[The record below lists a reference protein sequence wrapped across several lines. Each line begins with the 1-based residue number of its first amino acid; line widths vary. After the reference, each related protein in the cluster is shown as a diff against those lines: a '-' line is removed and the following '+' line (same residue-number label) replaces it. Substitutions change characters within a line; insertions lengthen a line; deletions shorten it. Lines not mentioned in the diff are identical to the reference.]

1 MSPHKQNLKA
11 GFSAALVKI
20 KGELTMRATINGVQI
35 GYDDFGQGPTV
46 LFVHDYPLNR
56 KMWQPQVQPLVQ
68 AGFRVVLVDL
78 RGFGESGLEA
88 ERVAIH
94 TYSSDIIGLLNY
106 LGIGR
111 AVVCGLSLGGY
122 VLFDLMENY
131 PQRIA
136 GACLATSRP
145 VSDDIQERAKRNE
158 LILALQDGRLEQVK
172 EELYRML
179 FAGQEKT
186 LSATIRDEVRDW
198 IQSLKGKTLSATLLA
213 IGQRKDYTFLLKN
226 LKIPTL
232 LVGAEDDPITHHNH
246 TDIMAQHLPNLYK
259 AVKLRSGHL
268 VNMEKADEFNA
279 HFLDF
284 LRNLTPQRRTRP
296 LMELCPAV

>member
-1 MSPHKQNLKA
+1 MQ
-11 GFSAALVKI
+11 
-20 KGELTMRATINGVQI
+20 ATINGVNI
-35 GYDDFGQGPTV
+35 AYDDFGQGPAV

-56 KMWQPQVQPLVQ
+56 RMWQPQVQPLLN
-68 AGFRVVLVDL
+68 AGFRVLLVDL
-78 RGFGESGLEA
+78 RGFGESDLDLNSEQ
-88 ERVAIH
+88 VDIQ

-145 VSDDIQERAKRNE
+145 VTDDIHERAKRNE
-158 LILALQDGRLEQVK
+158 LLQALQEGRVDQVK
-172 EELYRML
+172 EELLSML
-179 FAGQEKT
+179 FSGQEDSLQPELKEEVNGWVQNITSKT
-186 LSATIRDEVRDW
+186 LDFAL
-198 IQSLKGKTLSATLLA
+198 QA
-213 IGQRKDYTFLLKN
+213 IGRRKDYTFLLKK

-232 LVGAEDDPITHHNH
+232 LVGADRDPITHHNH
-246 TDIMAQHLPNLYK
+246 TDIMAEHLPNCYR
-259 AVKLRSGHL
+259 AVKLSGGHL

-279 HFLDF
+279 HFIDF
-284 LRNLTPQRRTRP
+284 LHNIMPQKRHQLP
-296 LMELCPAV
+296 LLQTCSAV

>member
-1 MSPHKQNLKA
+1 
-11 GFSAALVKI
+11 
-20 KGELTMRATINGVQI
+20 MRATINGVQI

-56 KMWQPQVQPLVQ
+56 KMWRPQVKPLVN
-68 AGFRVVLVDL
+68 AGFRVVLIDL
-78 RGFGESGLEA
+78 RGFGESSLESD
-88 ERVAIH
+88 RVGIH

-145 VSDDIQERAKRNE
+145 VADDIHERARRNE
-158 LILALQDGRLEQVK
+158 LLVALQDGRVDQVK
-172 EELYRML
+172 EELYAML
-179 FAGQEKT
+179 FSGQEKT
-186 LSATIRDEVRDW
+186 LSVAIKDEVRNW
-198 IQSLKGKTLSATLLA
+198 IQSLKGKTLDVALQA

-232 LVGAEDDPITHHNH
+232 LVGAENDPITHHNH
-246 TDIMAQHLPNLYK
+246 TDIMAQHLPNCYK
-259 AVKLRSGHL
+259 SVKLSSGHL
-268 VNMEKADEFNA
+268 VNMEKAEEFNA
-279 HFLDF
+279 CFLDF
-284 LRNLTPQRRTRP
+284 LRNLTPQRRAEP
-296 LMELCPAV
+296 LLQVCSAV

>member
-1 MSPHKQNLKA
+1 MQ
-11 GFSAALVKI
+11 
-20 KGELTMRATINGVQI
+20 ATINDVQI
-35 GYDDFGQGPTV
+35 GYDDYGQGPTV

-56 KMWQPQVQPLVQ
+56 KMWRPQVQPLVD

-78 RGFGESGLEA
+78 RGFGESELESG
-88 ERVAIH
+88 RVGID
-94 TYSSDIIGLLNY
+94 TYSADVIGLLNY

-136 GACLATSRP
+136 GACFATSRP
-145 VSDDIQERAKRNE
+145 VSDDIQERARRNE
-158 LILALQDGRLEQVK
+158 LLSALQEGRVEQVK
-172 EELYRML
+172 EELYGML

-186 LSATIRDEVRDW
+186 LSESLRDEVRDW
-198 IQSLKGKTLSATLLA
+198 IQTLKGKTLDVALQA
-213 IGQRKDYTFLLKN
+213 IGQRKDYTFLLKS

-232 LVGAEDDPITHHNH
+232 LVGAEKDPITHHNH
-246 TDIMAQHLPNLYK
+246 TDIMAQQLPNCYK
-259 AVKLRSGHL
+259 AVKLSSGHL

-279 HFLDF
+279 HFIDF
-284 LRNLTPQRRTRP
+284 LRNLTPQRRQKS
-296 LMELCPAV
+296 LLQVCSAI

>member
-1 MSPHKQNLKA
+1 
-11 GFSAALVKI
+11 
-20 KGELTMRATINGVQI
+20 MRATINGVQI
-35 GYDDFGQGPTV
+35 GFDDYGQGPTV

-56 KMWQPQVQPLVQ
+56 KMWRPQVQPLVD

-88 ERVAIH
+88 GRVGID
-94 TYSSDIIGLLNY
+94 TYSADVIGLLNY

-145 VSDDIQERAKRNE
+145 VSDDIQERARRNE
-158 LILALQDGRLEQVK
+158 LIAALQEGHVEQVK
-172 EELYRML
+172 EELYTML

-186 LSATIRDEVRDW
+186 LSAAIRDEVRGW
-198 IQSLKGKTLSATLLA
+198 IQGLKGKTLDVALQA
-213 IGQRKDYTFLLKN
+213 IGQRKDYTFLLKS

-232 LVGAEDDPITHHNH
+232 LVGAEKDPITHHNH
-246 TDIMAQHLPNLYK
+246 TDIMAQHLPNCYK
-259 AVKLRSGHL
+259 AVKLSSGHL

-284 LRNLTPQRRTRP
+284 LRNLTPQRRQQP
-296 LMELCPAV
+296 LLRMCSAF

>member
-1 MSPHKQNLKA
+1 
-11 GFSAALVKI
+11 
-20 KGELTMRATINGVQI
+20 MRATINGVQI
-35 GYDDFGQGPTV
+35 GYDDYGQGPTV

-56 KMWQPQVQPLVQ
+56 KMWRPQIEPLVE
-68 AGFRVVLVDL
+68 AGFRVVLIDL
-78 RGFGESGLEA
+78 RGFGESGLKA
-88 ERVAIH
+88 EPVAIS
-94 TYSSDIIGLLNY
+94 TYSKDIIGLLNY

-145 VSDDIQERAKRNE
+145 VSDDIQERARRNE
-158 LILALQDGRLEQVK
+158 LLGALKDGRVDQVK
-172 EELYRML
+172 EELYAML

-186 LSATIRDEVRDW
+186 LPATIRDEVRGW
-198 IQSLKGKTLSATLLA
+198 IKGLKGKTLDVALQA

-232 LVGAEDDPITHHNH
+232 LVGAEDDPITHPNH
-246 TDIMAQHLPNLYK
+246 TDIMAQQLPNCYR
-259 AVKLRSGHL
+259 AVKLSSGHL
-268 VNMEKADEFNA
+268 VNMEK
-279 HFLDF
+279 
-284 LRNLTPQRRTRP
+284 T
-296 LMELCPAV
+296 

>member
-1 MSPHKQNLKA
+1 
-11 GFSAALVKI
+11 
-20 KGELTMRATINGVQI
+20 MRATINGVQI

-56 KMWQPQVQPLVQ
+56 KMWRPQVEPLVE

-78 RGFGESGLEA
+78 RGFGESALES
-88 ERVAIH
+88 ERVGIH

-158 LILALQDGRLEQVK
+158 LLVALQEGRVDQVK

-186 LSATIRDEVRDW
+186 LPAAFRDEVRNW
-198 IQSLKGKTLSATLLA
+198 IQHMKAKTLDVALQA
-213 IGQRKDYTFLLKN
+213 IGQRKDYTFLLRT

-246 TDIMAQHLPNLYK
+246 TDIMAQHLPNCYK
-259 AVKLRSGHL
+259 AVKLSSGHL
-268 VNMEKADEFNA
+268 VNIEKADEFNN
-279 HFLDF
+279 HFLEF
-284 LRNLTPQRRTRP
+284 LRNLTPQRQAQP
-296 LMELCPAV
+296 LLEVCSAV